1 MSMLLML
8 KEGKLLS
15 LEATISEAIES
26 SVSLIE
32 DEGAKQGGYA
42 IAAFGI
48 SAFAK
53 ETERAA

>member
-1 MSMLLML
+1 MLLML

-48 SAFAK
+48 SAYAK